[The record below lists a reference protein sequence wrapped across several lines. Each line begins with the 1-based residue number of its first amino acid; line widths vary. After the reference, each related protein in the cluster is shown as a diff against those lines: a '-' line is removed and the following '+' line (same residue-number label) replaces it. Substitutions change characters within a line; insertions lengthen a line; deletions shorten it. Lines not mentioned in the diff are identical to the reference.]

1 MHIRSDPGKK
11 QFELERVKETARRT
25 VGELR
30 RSIKVVKQKE
40 ETQMAS
46 IEMDLEVDIPL
57 DIQVDIQLDIQVDI
71 QMDIQVAIQVAIQ
84 VDVEPD
90 RLRYG

>member
-1 MHIRSDPGKK
+1 M
-11 QFELERVKETARRT
+11 
-25 VGELR
+25 GELR

-46 IEMDLEVDIPL
+46 IEMDLEVDILL
-57 DIQVDIQLDIQVDI
+57 DIE
-71 QMDIQVAIQVAIQ
+71 VAIQ

>member
-1 MHIRSDPGKK
+1 M
-11 QFELERVKETARRT
+11 KETARRT

-57 DIQVDIQLDIQVDI
+57 DIQVDIQ
-71 QMDIQVAIQVAIQ
+71 MDIQVAIQVAIQ

>member
-1 MHIRSDPGKK
+1 M
-11 QFELERVKETARRT
+11 
-25 VGELR
+25 GELR

-57 DIQVDIQLDIQVDI
+57 DTE
-71 QMDIQVAIQVAIQ
+71 VAIH

>member
-11 QFELERVKETARRT
+11 QFELERVKETAKRT

-30 RSIKVVKQKE
+30 GSIKVVKQKK
-40 ETQMAS
+40 ETQMAG
-46 IEMDLEVDIPL
+46 IEMDLEVDILL
-57 DIQVDIQLDIQVDI
+57 DIGVDIH
-71 QMDIQVAIQVAIQ
+71 

-90 RLRYG
+90 WQAEVWLIRN

>member
-1 MHIRSDPGKK
+1 MLSHLKNYNSHTFHPSIS
-11 QFELERVKETARRT
+11 EL
-25 VGELR
+25 GG
-30 RSIKVVKQKE
+30 SIKVVKQKE
-40 ETQMAS
+40 ETQMAG

-57 DIQVDIQLDIQVDI
+57 DIK
-71 QMDIQVAIQVAIQ
+71 VAIQ